1 MGITPFL
8 LHRRGGALLRPK
20 TPDSCIFSGKFLTWQ
35 TATGRAEPRPYAYAM
50 AALSRTFPIK
60 AVNFPLLRI
69 FVYVLPNP
77 LIVWLI
83 TDNVFIV
90 TALPEL
96 AARCLHSLIGGLCG
110 K

>member
-1 MGITPFL
+1 MTVGAGL
-8 LHRRGGALLRPK
+8 CSARGTLP
-20 TPDSCIFSGKFLTWQ
+20 
-35 TATGRAEPRPYAYAM
+35 
-50 AALSRTFPIK
+50 LSRAFPIK

-69 FVYVLPNP
+69 FVYVLPN
-77 LIVWLI
+77 LLVVWLI

-96 AARCLHSLIGGLCG
+96 AAWCLHGLIGGLCG